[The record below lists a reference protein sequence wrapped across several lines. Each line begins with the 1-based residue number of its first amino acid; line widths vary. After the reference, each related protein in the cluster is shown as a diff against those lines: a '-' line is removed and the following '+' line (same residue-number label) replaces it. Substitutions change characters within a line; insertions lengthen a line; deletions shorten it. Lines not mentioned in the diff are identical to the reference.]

1 MTEEGVFK
9 NITAIRGLHL
19 ALAISMLVIG
29 DRYNKEDLCRLDA
42 PYCMLVLGGLTLGF
56 AIGGVLHLLFCSWS
70 CTFLDGSERNGNWF
84 AAIGYIGIYLA
95 YFGGLIWATVRV
107 FSSYNEWT
115 YEDKKSETYC
125 EYTPFVFAMVMVIV
139 NWIYLSL
146 LIARTY
152 VIQII
157 QKTQIEAKL
166 DVSQNQE
173 GTVELGIKELFGRR
187 IIIH

>member
-42 PYCMLVLGGLTLGF
+42 PYCMLVLGGLTLGL
-56 AIGGVLHLLFCSWS
+56 AIGGVLYLLFTSGCI
-70 CTFLDGSERNGNWF
+70 LLVGSGYGIWF

-115 YEDKKSETYC
+115 YEDKKSENYC
-125 EYTPFVFAMVMVIV
+125 EYTPFVFAMSMVIV

-146 LIARTY
+146 LIAHTY